1 MSIEGK
7 MVIERIE
14 HERLVEIEKKY
25 IRLVKQHDR
34 LKTQFEK
41 IKKTLPPA
49 PKKHVAPRQKRPRTR
64 LTDVLG

>member
-25 IRLVKQHDR
+25 NRLVKQCER
-34 LKTQFEK
+34 LKKQIEK
-41 IKKTLPPA
+41 LKQEVPTKQKSTKPFKK
-49 PKKHVAPRQKRPRTR
+49 KKGTTK
-64 LTDVLG
+64 LSEILS